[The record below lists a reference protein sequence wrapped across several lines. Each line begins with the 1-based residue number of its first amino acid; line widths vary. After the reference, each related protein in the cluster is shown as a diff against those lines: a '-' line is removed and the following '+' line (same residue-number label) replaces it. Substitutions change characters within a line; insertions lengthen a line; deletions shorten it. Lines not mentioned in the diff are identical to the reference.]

1 MLSGAVCMS
10 DAPVLTLEWGT
21 SYRIIPTLFPER
33 TFFDEVCSEDELEY
47 VYYIES
53 LTNKRIADEI
63 GDTSKVPKDE
73 WVLGKGSTPIMAAFT
88 HVKASRFNT
97 DYFGAYYAS
106 KELKTAIYET
116 VYHRERFY
124 SDNKAPAGHYHMRVY
139 NARIK
144 GSSFHDIQDQKVY
157 EKYYNPES
165 YLDCQKLGTQAK
177 KQSRDG
183 IIYKSIRYTSGTNV
197 AVLKPKA
204 IIPPVKIHKILS
216 YYWDGEKISMV
227 NDLGKGRNLLIN

>member
-10 DAPVLTLEWGT
+10 DVPVLTLEWET

-33 TFFDEVCSEDELEY
+33 TLFNEVCSEDEIAY
-47 VYYIES
+47 VCYIES
-53 LTNKRIADEI
+53 LTNVDER
-63 GDTSKVPKDE
+63 
-73 WVLGKGSTPIMAAFT
+73 STPMKAAFT
-88 HVKASRFNT
+88 HVKASRFTT

-144 GSSFHDIQDQKVY
+144 ENNFYDIQDQNEYK
-157 EKYYNPES
+157 KYYDPDN
-165 YLDCQKLGTQAK
+165 YLECQKLSMQAK
-177 KQSRDG
+177 KQNRDG
-183 IIYKSIRYTSGTNV
+183 IIYKSIRYTTGTNV
-197 AVLKPKA
+197 AVLRPKA

-227 NDLGKGRNLLIN
+227 NDLGKGKNLIEK

>member
-1 MLSGAVCMS
+1 MNKTPIVPLDWERSF
-10 DAPVLTLEWGT
+10 
-21 SYRIIPTLFPER
+21 RIIPTLFPER

-88 HVKASRFNT
+88 HVKASKFNT

-216 YYWDGEKISMV
+216 YYWDGGKISTV
-227 NDLGKGRNLLIN
+227 TDLGKGKNLLS